1 MLIVKIN
8 REHNKAVSRRLC
20 CIYRI
25 LLFQMAQLK
34 IDDLADRA
42 GPDAAA
48 LLRIN
53 VFARQSPK
61 KIQPAGDDWRIGLIM
76 PA

>member
-48 LLRIN
+48 LTAYQR
-53 VFARQSPK
+53 VCSPK
-61 KIQPAGDDWRIGLIM
+61 PKENTAGG
-76 PA
+76 